1 MFPLVC
7 VCVCRYYLGPN
18 LLPSVQHRLLKA
30 SLMNDILTRQLFKA
44 GQIKQLCVAAV
55 HCSPLEHRSLLR
67 QVRHWTAVVRPTGPA
82 PVHIEAVSRCPCMLL
97 GFCAG

>member
-1 MFPLVC
+1 M
-7 VCVCRYYLGPN
+7 CRYYIGPN

-55 HCSPLEHRSLLR
+55 HCSPLEHRGLLR
-67 QVRHWTAVVRPTGPA
+67 QVG
-82 PVHIEAVSRCPCMLL
+82 S
-97 GFCAG
+97 